1 MCGNVYVI
9 RLASKPQG
17 CELAEGLRIPL
28 QPKYLPTEHR
38 PNDGFSHFPQ
48 KFVSNFY
55 PVSPQVKVRKNLS
68 KSASSVYSYV
78 PKVSVT
84 RYYRAGNDDDGD
96 DYSDGG
102 GYEGDDADDGGDG
115 DDDKTV
121 DRCNS

>member
-1 MCGNVYVI
+1 M
-9 RLASKPQG
+9 
-17 CELAEGLRIPL
+17 
-28 QPKYLPTEHR
+28 
-38 PNDGFSHFPQ
+38 
-48 KFVSNFY
+48 
-55 PVSPQVKVRKNLS
+55 RKNLS

-121 DRCNS
+121 DRCNSWTTTQVTRR